1 VGVLPEMKGQ
11 RKARPRQA
19 RLDAPGTLFPV
30 MVRGIEKHRMV
41 DDRLADA
48 TLVVLVKSQKIRK
61 IFKLDPNDFKIY

>member
-1 VGVLPEMKGQ
+1 
-11 RKARPRQA
+11 
-19 RLDAPGTLFPV
+19 